1 MIQRPFWTERRF
13 TGLMLIIGCVLF
25 LTAAG
30 LTPRDEQGNYIYS
43 LSLQDALIVTYR
55 HWSTWHWG
63 LILFCIAV
71 VLTLLGFAQLA
82 TLLRDAGDRVFS
94 RMGLIAF
101 QIVVSFFLI
110 NMAFDFSIGFWG
122 AQETVNKH
130 VVPDLYIQL
139 SLWSDTIFGFS
150 TALAFFAGL
159 AYGVAMIATR
169 ILPRWLGWG
178 TIAYNLVLLYFFI
191 QAGDMPP
198 FVHYLLPIVIGFVLL
213 LPRSQ
218 LTSQLNR
225 EKELSLTSSMVQ

>member
-1 MIQRPFWTERRF
+1 MIQRTIWTERRF
-13 TGLMLIIGCVLF
+13 TGLMLIIGCILF

-30 LTPRDEQGNYIYS
+30 LTPRDEQGNYIYG
-43 LSLQDALIVTYR
+43 LSLRDALIVTYR

-101 QIVVSFFLI
+101 QLVVSFFLI
-110 NMAFDFSIGFWG
+110 NMAFDFSIGFWA
-122 AQETVNKH
+122 AQETASTKL
-130 VVPDLYIQL
+130 VPDLYIQL
-139 SLWSDTIFGFS
+139 SSWSDTLFEVS

-169 ILPRWLGWG
+169 ILPRWLGWLMLV
-178 TIAYNLVLLYFFI
+178 YNFIVFMFFAI
-191 QAGDMPP
+191 LGDMPP